1 MSLCHIFT
9 TSDLVHFV
17 GLLTII
23 LKACN
28 AILKACNASVPVSA
42 NYVNKVLARML
53 TAQSKN

>member
-28 AILKACNASVPVSA
+28 ASVPVSA
-42 NYVNKVLARML
+42 NYVNKVLARLL